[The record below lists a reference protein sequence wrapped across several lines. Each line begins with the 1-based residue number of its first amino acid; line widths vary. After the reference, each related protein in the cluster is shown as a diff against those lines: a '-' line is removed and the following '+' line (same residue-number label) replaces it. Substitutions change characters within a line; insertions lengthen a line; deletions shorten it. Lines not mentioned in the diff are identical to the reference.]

1 MRPRARGRRRGGRR
15 RLGRSRN
22 ARSPYSRISGTD
34 GRTSWGPKLRSEK
47 KKISREFRW
56 IAFDL
61 RLLQSIREL
70 LAELHDLRRDDG
82 ATIARG
88 RILAE
93 VVLVVL
99 LPAVERGER
108 SHLRHDGSPPD
119 PGFLDLPDD
128 LLCHLLLFRGVRED
142 RGAILR
148 ALVGSL
154 SVPRG
159 RIVDLQE
166 GPQDVDEGNRLRVE
180 GDLDGLRMTSGVRAD
195 GVVGRISQMSARKR
209 TPQLLYLTATI

>member
-61 RLLQSIREL
+61 WLLQSIREL

-82 ATIARG
+82 ATIASG
-88 RILAE
+88 GILAE
-93 VVLVVL
+93 GWWRV
-99 LPAVERGER
+99 
-108 SHLRHDGSPPD
+108 
-119 PGFLDLPDD
+119 
-128 LLCHLLLFRGVRED
+128 
-142 RGAILR
+142 
-148 ALVGSL
+148 
-154 SVPRG
+154 
-159 RIVDLQE
+159 
-166 GPQDVDEGNRLRVE
+166 RLRQA
-180 GDLDGLRMTSGVRAD
+180 R
-195 GVVGRISQMSARKR
+195 SAE
-209 TPQLLYLTATI
+209 